1 MSPAD
6 GVAFWALIST
16 AVALAAGAV
25 VAIHR
30 AHPDP
35 RLACMPPLDRPGV
48 GYRCRC
54 YGRPVRVL
62 VLTDTDADAG
72 TGGTE
77 AARARGRHRRGR
89 RPGAR
94 EAR

>member
-1 MSPAD
+1 M
-6 GVAFWALIST
+6 
-16 AVALAAGAV
+16 ALAAGAV

-35 RLACMPPLDRPGV
+35 RLACMPPPDRPGV

-62 VLTDTDADAG
+62 VLTDADAG

-77 AARARGRHRRGR
+77 AARARGR
-89 RPGAR
+89 PGAR